1 MIVDW
6 IQKIASWIQSFWNQ
20 LDESTKRKII
30 DAIVKELGL
39 LLRAFIDTGKVN
51 PQNKVKHENI

>member
-1 MIVDW
+1 MITNW
-6 IQKIASWIQSFWNQ
+6 IKKIASWIQSFWNQ

-39 LLRAFIDTGKVN
+39 LLRAFYRNWKSQSKG
-51 PQNKVKHENI
+51 QG